1 MPNGNLDVQIAFIAV
16 KIFKP
21 FDIFLVFIRQQT
33 TIIHD
38 PWNRVV
44 PSAALPDFN
53 VFAKLLVSEAQFR
66 VIRWLEIQFTTLHP
80 ELLSFADNIPHRA
93 AHTLALYLDG
103 VIALLAVLLLN
114 HFLIGVHSGGIELL
128 PSDHLKLFQEFTLLD
143 REIFRI
149 HQICQSRIPNRVLR
163 AQLSTE

>member
-1 MPNGNLDVQIAFIAV
+1 MAGPGLKQLRPKRLIFRRRQHFVRTMPNGNLDVQIAFIAV

-38 PWNRVV
+38 PGNRVV

-66 VIRWLEIQFTTLHP
+66 VIR
-80 ELLSFADNIPHRA
+80 
-93 AHTLALYLDG
+93 
-103 VIALLAVLLLN
+103 
-114 HFLIGVHSGGIELL
+114 
-128 PSDHLKLFQEFTLLD
+128 
-143 REIFRI
+143 
-149 HQICQSRIPNRVLR
+149 
-163 AQLSTE
+163 